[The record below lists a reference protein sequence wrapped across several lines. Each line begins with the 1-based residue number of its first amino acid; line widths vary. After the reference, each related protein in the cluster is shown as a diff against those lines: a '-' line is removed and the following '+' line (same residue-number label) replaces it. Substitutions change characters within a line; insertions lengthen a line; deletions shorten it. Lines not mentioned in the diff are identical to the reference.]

1 MGNPLDRIEAI
12 GADTHLPRLSPSHDG
27 LVKQGPLSEEMGA
40 SVLFVGEEAQQ
51 GEHDPTTQRA
61 LAFAHHIQ
69 EMHMATLRME
79 RKLFEYAHPVDEY
92 ISSPGAPASNP
103 VIWQPTWEHPE
114 KIEHILYSLPI
125 GTTSAILTLG
135 DRIIPLYAGAAL
147 TTALTNDLTMGG
159 LILGRDDARF
169 LTLLPL
175 AGPFHI
181 ELCGYADEIW
191 GNA

>member
-1 MGNPLDRIEAI
+1 MRSLQDRIEAV
-12 GADTHLPRLSPSHDG
+12 GADTHTPRMSPSQG
-27 LVKQGPLSEEMGA
+27 KLVDQGPLEEEMA
-40 SVLFVGEEAQQ
+40 DSVLFTGEQHIQ
-51 GEHDPTTQRA
+51 GEADPTTQRA

-69 EMHMATLRME
+69 EMHQATLRME

-92 ISSPGAPASNP
+92 ISSPGAPAQNP
-103 VIWQPTWEHPE
+103 IIWQPTWEHPE
-114 KIEHILYSLPI
+114 KIEHILYSFPV

-147 TTALTNDLTMGG
+147 TTALTNDITIGG
-159 LILGRDDARF
+159 IILGRSDARF